1 MAIPTDLFANSY
13 GIALMRHN
21 TVEWDFIGWVTN
33 GFSYVEELPPG
44 NYTYQLW
51 LVVGSRYNAS
61 TGSSPNRFNSVRMEG
76 ASRLSV
82 MRAKK

>member
-21 TVEWDFIGWVTN
+21 GVEWTFIGWVTN

-44 NYTYQLW
+44 NYVYQLF
-51 LVVGSRYNAS
+51 LVVGSVFNA
-61 TGSSPNRFNSVRMEG
+61 TFGSSPNRFTSAKIDG
-76 ASRLSV
+76 LSRLSV